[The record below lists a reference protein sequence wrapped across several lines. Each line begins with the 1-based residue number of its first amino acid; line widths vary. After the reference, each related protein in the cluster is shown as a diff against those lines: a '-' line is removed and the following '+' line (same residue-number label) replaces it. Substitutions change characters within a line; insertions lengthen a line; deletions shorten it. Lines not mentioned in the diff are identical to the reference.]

1 MSFWQQVIEP
11 FFEGN
16 LISAQSFSM
25 VDFPFE
31 GWNTTWNDVWN
42 SLQRPFFVQETMDP
56 WTKLLITGPSLYTNK
71 NLTMKHHFSDISYWK
86 PINPSS
92 HVVYPSLLISS
103 NDLGE
108 SLWTHRLTSPWEDSQ
123 REQTQNGPTFQL
135 WNRCNDLPRTVVY
148 SQNWRANLQP
158 PQPAWWLKHIVSCRS
173 YRNQTTDLPIY
184 PCNLLGSVFQAL
196 EVVERT
202 FTVQLGE
209 LSVCLN
215 ESTTVFVA

>member
-1 MSFWQQVIEP
+1 MVWELPWSVGMPSDHLRRKWEFQRQFRKGWNHVFLTASHWTIFWSESNFGPILQH
-11 FFEGN
+11 GS
-16 LISAQSFSM
+16 L
-25 VDFPFE
+25 DFPFE
-31 GWNTTWNDVWN
+31 GWNNTWNDVWI

-56 WTKLLITGPSLYTNK
+56 WTKLLIMWPSLYTNK

-92 HVVYPSLLISS
+92 PVVYPSLRISS

-148 SQNWRANLQP
+148 SQNWRANLQAP
-158 PQPAWWLKHIVSCRS
+158 PTSMMVKPHCFL
-173 YRNQTTDLPIY
+173 
-184 PCNLLGSVFQAL
+184 
-196 EVVERT
+196 
-202 FTVQLGE
+202 
-209 LSVCLN
+209 
-215 ESTTVFVA
+215 